1 MYSDGRLPPGWSV
14 DDLLAK
20 HVPKPIPVFKARP
33 REVNVTFPFS
43 ISLDEG
49 HSMPSGTVGTE
60 SCTGAYTGVTSR
72 VLGALAQDGTLTYDG
87 LSSTLSVPRQTIAR
101 EIQRFRESGLIRR
114 VGSAR
119 RGVWLMEKDAER
131 RG

>member
-1 MYSDGRLPPGWSV
+1 M
-14 DDLLAK
+14 
-20 HVPKPIPVFKARP
+20 
-33 REVNVTFPFS
+33 
-43 ISLDEG
+43 
-49 HSMPSGTVGTE
+49 
-60 SCTGAYTGVTSR
+60 TSR